1 MIGMAKSDAFFVRA
15 GNTTPGGAYTET
27 SVDLGFAVDALGK
40 SVVRVHN
47 IAAQLYESLG
57 ADWSIPANSTANVT
71 WQLTTQ
77 SQTGLVDATDK
88 SVIATGQLNIANAS
102 TTANIFTDINDSPD
116 ILPQQWTKG
125 YLVGV
130 EQIYLGVSVDAQLAT
145 GSVNL
150 VMECTV
156 ETMTSAAA
164 MALALS
170 QQ

>member
-1 MIGMAKSDAFFVRA
+1 MAKSDAFFVRA
-15 GNTTPGGAYTET
+15 GTTAPGGAYIEN

-40 SVVRVHN
+40 SVVRIHN
-47 IAAQLYESLG
+47 LAAQLYELLG
-57 ADWSIPANSTANVT
+57 NDWSIPANSTANIT

-77 SQTGLVDATDK
+77 SQSGLVAATDK

-116 ILPQQWTKG
+116 IMPQQWTSG

-130 EQIYLGVSVDAQLAT
+130 EQIYLGIQVDSQLST
-145 GSVNL
+145 GTVNVVL
-150 VMECTV
+150 ECTV
-156 ETMTSAAA
+156 ETLSSAAA